1 LYFHQ
6 RHQAVGR
13 VWVDVARQLAD
24 SLVLPYNVTDFSTTL
39 NDMTKTFLDEFATSM
54 QNQSIDTSE

>member
-1 LYFHQ
+1 
-6 RHQAVGR
+6 
-13 VWVDVARQLAD
+13 VDVARQLAD